1 MPDTAEPAICRFND
15 FLLCKQAGTLFRLH
29 PDGRRSPVQ
38 IGSRA
43 FQMLCLL
50 VDRRG
55 EVVSRREIMDAVWPK
70 VAVEQ
75 NNLTVQLT
83 ALRRV
88 LDADRGQGSCIENIT
103 GRGYRFVPTVTEEWP
118 PLLDQVDETL
128 PEHDHQR
135 AGHGETSD
143 ASDTGPRPANSHAAA
158 ESTLATI
165 VLPSGTRTSR
175 SQTARIAAAC
185 LCIAALL
192 ASAGWYVNRAPLPQA
207 ENTAAPVP
215 VTSVERPRL
224 SLVVLPFINLGGESV
239 GDATVDAITEDLTN
253 DLSRAWGLFVIGR
266 SSAFTYKGKPVDIRR
281 LGEEL
286 GVRYAVE
293 GSVRKIEG
301 TLRVNAQ
308 LLSTDTGAQIW
319 ADYFGVERDG
329 LSYTVDDIVRQI
341 AAAMHAGVVEN
352 ESARG
357 TRERPANPD
366 LTDLLLRARWLNN
379 LPQNPQRDAQKID
392 LLERAVE
399 LDPFSAT
406 ALAGLA
412 EALLDS
418 GSGPISDDPT
428 ASDKLRRA
436 EDLVRRA
443 EQLRPNDMLVMFTKV
458 YLLGKQFRCSEVVPA
473 AQRAI
478 SAYPNINSTHY
489 WLGICFM
496 FDGRAAEAIPEIE
509 QSIRL
514 NPRNSYVWNR
524 YRLIGYC
531 LLFLNRYQEA
541 ILWLRRSIAAVPN
554 DNARRTGVALA
565 AIAAAQALAGQIA
578 EARSSAVEAARLWPT
593 ITTRSYPY
601 KVTNP
606 FNTEQTSHMRS
617 GLGRAGIR
625 DHADE
630 NADSGIASDNVLHSD
645 YEAPTPTSVPGAQTI
660 KTAELNA
667 LIEQRKPLLLDVSL
681 PWGPSIPGAVGL
693 WGAGIGGSTS
703 DQFQDRLGRK
713 MVQLTNRDHSVP
725 VVTVGWNAERFQGRN
740 LALRLVALGYTEV
753 YWYRG
758 GREAWE
764 VASLP
769 ETAVDTQ
776 DW

>member
-1 MPDTAEPAICRFND
+1 MPDPAILRFD
-15 FLLCKQAGTLFRLH
+15 CFLLDRQSGTLSRLH
-29 PDGRRSPVQ
+29 PDGHQILVQ

-43 FQMLCLL
+43 FQILCLL
-50 VDRRG
+50 MERRG
-55 EVVSRREIMDAVWPK
+55 EIVSQREIIDAVWPN
-70 VAVEQ
+70 VAVEP
-75 NNLTVQLT
+75 NNLTVQLS

-88 LDADRGQGSCIENIT
+88 LDDNRGQGRCIQNIP
-103 GRGYRFVPTVTEEWP
+103 GRGYRFVPAVTVASP
-118 PLLDQVDETL
+118 PFLDD
-128 PEHDHQR
+128 DHEIPGQFEI
-135 AGHGETSD
+135 GG
-143 ASDTGPRPANSHAAA
+143 ASFARPGPANFTSAAQSILVA
-158 ESTLATI
+158 I
-165 VLPSGTRTSR
+165 R
-175 SQTARIAAAC
+175 TARSHMAMVAAAC

-192 ASAGWYVNRAPLPQA
+192 VSGLWSVNRAPTSQA
-207 ENTAAPVP
+207 APTAAPATAMP
-215 VTSVERPRL
+215 AITTTAERPRL

-301 TLRVNAQ
+301 TLRVNAR
-308 LLSTDTGAQIW
+308 LLSTETGAQIW

-357 TRERPANPD
+357 RHERPANPD

-379 LPQNPQRDAQKID
+379 LPQNPQRDVQKID

-428 ASDKLRRA
+428 APDKLRRA

-443 EQLRPNDMLVMFTKV
+443 EQLRPNDMLVMFARV
-458 YLLGKQFRCSEVVPA
+458 YLLGMQSRCSEVVPA

-478 SAYPNINSTHY
+478 SVYPNINSTHN
-489 WLGICFM
+489 WLGTCFM

-531 LLFLNRYQEA
+531 LLFLNRYQDA
-541 ILWLRRSIAAVPN
+541 ILWLKRSIAATPN
-554 DNARRTGVALA
+554 DNTRRTGDTLA

-593 ITTRSYPY
+593 ITTRSYYPY

-606 FNTEQTSHMRS
+606 LHAGQISHMRS
-617 GLGRAGIR
+617 GLDRAGIR

-645 YEAPTPTSVPGAQTI
+645 YEAPTPTSVPEAQTI

-681 PWGPSIPGAVGL
+681 PWGSSIPGAVGL

-713 MVQLTNRDHSVP
+713 MVQLTNRDRSVP
-725 VVTVGWNAERFQGRN
+725 VVTVGWNAERHQGRN
-740 LALRLVALGYTEV
+740 LALRLVALGYTQV

-764 VASLP
+764 VAELP
-769 ETAVDTQ
+769 EAELVLQ